1 MRLTTSFYGILKDRG
16 PATTNAVDAGNER
29 SALPMIQP
37 TMSNRR
43 DSHLGIICIDCVST
57 CTMHM

>member
-37 TMSNRR
+37 TMSNRKIKE
-43 DSHLGIICIDCVST
+43 GILIWA
-57 CTMHM
+57 